1 ERVLAGVTRIVVDGE
16 SDDDLRAA
24 ADALDGLDVVTA
36 SPGAWLR
43 HHPRSRGEFVLVVLG
58 SNTHLNHLQLAAL
71 DGTRAR
77 VGETISSPAPGDAFR
92 DPRMVDSAADEAAE
106 VLRAAYARGERC
118 RGIVASGGHMASRL
132 VDRLGA
138 RSLAAAGEVAPLCP
152 RGTLSG
158 GAWS

>member
-1 ERVLAGVTRIVVDGE
+1 VVDGE

-58 SNTHLNHLQLAAL
+58 SNTHLNHAQLAAL
-71 DGTRAR
+71 DRSHVR
-77 VGETISSPAPGDAFR
+77 LVETIGESEPDDEYR
-92 DPRMVDSAADEAAE
+92 DPRLVAAAAGQAAE
-106 VLRAAYARGERC
+106 LLQAAYARGERC
-118 RGIVASGGHMASRL
+118 RGVVASGGHMTSGL

-138 RSLAAAGEVAPLCP
+138 RSLAATGEVAPLCP
-152 RGTLSG
+152 RGTVTG
-158 GAWS
+158 GAWSGLTVVTKG